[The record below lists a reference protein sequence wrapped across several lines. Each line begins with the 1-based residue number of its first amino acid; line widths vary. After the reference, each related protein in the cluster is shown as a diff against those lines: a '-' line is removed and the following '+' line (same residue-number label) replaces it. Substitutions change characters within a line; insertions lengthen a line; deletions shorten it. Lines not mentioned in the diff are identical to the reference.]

1 MALKHDLEATR
12 PVVGGDPL
20 PSTAWHPE
28 FEDVNNDGDMDLFV
42 TKGNVNQ
49 IPDYAKKDPN
59 NLFLGQSD
67 GMFVERS
74 EAAGIVSFDRG
85 RGAALADFNSDGLL
99 DLVVANLGAPARL
112 WRNVGTG
119 SADAPG
125 ADGRLARGPD
135 PRGRHEP
142 GRHRGDHRDEGSAT
156 PSLGGRSSSAVAT
169 RAASSAGPTSVSDRR
184 RRPTSG

>member
-1 MALKHDLEATR
+1 MAY
-12 PVVGGDPL
+12 
-20 PSTAWHPE
+20 
-28 FEDVNNDGDMDLFV
+28 MDLFV

-59 NLFLGQSD
+59 NLFLGQPD
-67 GMFVERS
+67 GMYSERS

-119 SADAPG
+119 LGRRPG
-125 ADGRLARGPD
+125 ADGRLARRPAPPAGTNRD
-135 PRGRHEP
+135 AIGAVIETRIGDSDVARREVVVGGGHVGRP
-142 GRHRGDHRDEGSAT
+142 ARLDARRA
-156 PSLGGRSSSAVAT
+156 RSGV
-169 RAASSAGPTSVSDRR
+169 D
-184 RRPTSG
+184 RPTSGSPGRTARSDRG